1 MASAHDLA
9 RLLTKGDRLGFFAHL
24 DDRLWEIVGGGPQG
38 WRHRLESVALNPQP
52 LPPEPPEIGQ
62 RVMLAMAR
70 GIIVVGGREESAVHA
85 FWEDLED
92 WCGTGWPRR
101 WPFPWPDPWPD
112 PRLDPRAD
120 RRPEILVGAAL
131 TATALAARYPEG
143 EMRDLFDAA
152 GQRLM
157 DAALG

>member
-9 RLLTKGDRLGFFAHL
+9 RALTRGRLEFLAHL
-24 DDRLWEIVGGGPQG
+24 DDRIWEVVGGGPQG

-52 LPPEPPEIGQ
+52 LPPEPPELGQ
-62 RVMLAMAR
+62 QLLLAMAR
-70 GIIVVGGREESAVHA
+70 GIIIQGGRDESAVHA

-101 WPFPWPDPWPD
+101 WPRPWPDP
-112 PRLDPRAD
+112 DPRAD
-120 RRPEILVGAAL
+120 HGRDVLLGAAL
-131 TATALAARYPEG
+131 GAAGLAARYPEG
-143 EMRDLFDAA
+143 ELRDLFDGA